1 MGWPDFVTV
10 GPKFVGPTF
19 HFQGGQTF
27 CPPWDFDL
35 DHVIQGR
42 KRTAVK
48 VPLGINVQVELS
60 LELNMDG
67 LNVKAEQILQ
77 VPAFFTKWWPHTKIQ
92 PWPSLLYVQMFV
104 IYY

>member
-1 MGWPDFVTV
+1 VTV

-35 DHVIQGR
+35 DHMIQGR
-42 KRTAVK
+42 KRIAVK

-77 VPAFFTKWWPHTKIQ
+77 VQLSLQNGGHTQRSTHGQVCYTYKCLWFIIN
-92 PWPSLLYVQMFV
+92 SLPL
-104 IYY
+104 